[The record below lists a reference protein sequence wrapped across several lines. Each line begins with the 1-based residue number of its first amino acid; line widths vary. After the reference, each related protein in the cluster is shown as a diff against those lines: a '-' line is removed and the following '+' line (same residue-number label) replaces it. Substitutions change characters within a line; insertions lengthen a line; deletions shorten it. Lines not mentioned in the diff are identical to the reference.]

1 MLFRRGRAGRTRV
14 REGVA
19 ALRAAVLFAV
29 FGGVRGGVGRVG
41 GFFVEVRGGVG
52 ARGQRGGNGLQEAH
66 GCVCGVGRGGEGGRV
81 I

>member
-1 MLFRRGRAGRTRV
+1 MRV
-14 REGVA
+14 GVG
-19 ALRAAVLFAV
+19 ALGAAVTFSV

-52 ARGQRGGNGLQEAH
+52 ARGQRGGDGLQEAH
-66 GCVCGVGRGGEGGRV
+66 GRVCGVGRVRGRGRGQRGRA